1 MNDIKYPHST
11 TVVCVS
17 VSKQGVAVVDRYYR
31 RYSITPLCELLSII
45 IIYLPLSLATTRL
58 SGLELSNNCHHHH
71 DMTTMTCNLTYICW
85 LQVVDEQSFQLV
97 REKIVGAA
105 DHLDFDIVC
114 K

>member
-1 MNDIKYPHST
+1 M
-11 TVVCVS
+11 VCVT
-17 VSKQGVAVVDRYYR
+17 VSKQGVAVVGRYYSHYR
-31 RYSITPLCELLSII
+31 RSSITPWCKLLSII
-45 IIYLPLSLATTRL
+45 IIYLPQSLATTRL
-58 SGLELSNNCHHHH
+58 SGLKLSNNSHHHH
-71 DMTTMTCNLTYICW
+71 DMTTMICNLTYICL